1 MANGSLQTS
10 FQNISVLMMPVF
22 LLTQGVRAP
31 SIWAF
36 FLTYFIS
43 VFAVE
48 MSFIKRGMI
57 YRSLGELKGYVFSS
71 LLRYVVLI
79 IPLVVLIVAI
89 FALTQGSVSSVFVK
103 GFALTFSVSAL
114 ILFMLTILAFLIF
127 TLVVKTNDISSIL
140 KNRYVNRFGSIVYL
154 MSIILAIC
162 VFAQSVN
169 SGITTFNLLS
179 NYKQTLSSWQKVK
192 EFVLPSFDSGI
203 GSHADENHVIDR
215 DYMLAQSQRELSFNQ
230 SINERDMIFASPS
243 AFDLNQENAYVQLFS
258 QEKYQ

>member
-1 MANGSLQTS
+1 
-10 FQNISVLMMPVF
+10 
-22 LLTQGVRAP
+22 
-31 SIWAF
+31 
-36 FLTYFIS
+36 
-43 VFAVE
+43 